1 MFSVSRINFDTDIG
15 HYFYWYF
22 SCMKHIM
29 INVLTLGKLLSVY
42 GLAKN
47 IKDKRTWNKTFIG
60 FGCCLCFGVWKIIWK
75 YLPLRYT
82 PIGSFHVFSLRHWV
96 CVFVCVCHNFLIVE
110 FYQKGNNGSKY
121 LSVII
126 LYIMFYF
133 KYALSYSTTANVFLT
148 RIFDVKAAGSSISAS
163 FNPIHVL

>member
-1 MFSVSRINFDTDIG
+1 MVSRINFDTDIG

-29 INVLTLGKLLSVY
+29 INVLTLGELLSVY

-47 IKDKRTWNKTFIG
+47 IKDKRTWNKTFIDSL
-60 FGCCLCFGVWKIIWK
+60 FMFWCVKDNLKIPAVTIYTYRRHLSAFFTCFL
-75 YLPLRYT
+75 YAT
-82 PIGSFHVFSLRHWV
+82 V
-96 CVFVCVCHNFLIVE
+96 CVCVCHNFLIVE
-110 FYQKGNNGSKY
+110 FYQKGNNDSKY

-126 LYIMFYF
+126 LCIMFYF

>member
-1 MFSVSRINFDTDIG
+1 MSRINFDTDIG

-22 SCMKHIM
+22 SCMEHIM

-47 IKDKRTWNKTFIG
+47 IKDKRTWNKTFIE

-82 PIGSFHVFSLRHWV
+82 PIGSFHVFSLCHWV
-96 CVFVCVCHNFLIVE
+96 CVCVCVSQLFNRW
-110 FYQKGNNGSKY
+110 
-121 LSVII
+121 I
-126 LYIMFYF
+126 LPEGEQRLQIP
-133 KYALSYSTTANVFLT
+133 LRN
-148 RIFDVKAAGSSISAS
+148 
-163 FNPIHVL
+163 NPIHNVLF